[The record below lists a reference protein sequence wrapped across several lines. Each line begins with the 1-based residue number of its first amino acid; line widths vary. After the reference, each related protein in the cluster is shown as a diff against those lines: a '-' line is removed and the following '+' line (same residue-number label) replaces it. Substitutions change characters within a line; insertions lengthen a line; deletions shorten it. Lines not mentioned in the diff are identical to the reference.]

1 MPEILKIIIIE
12 DEIPAANRLKKLIL
26 DCVPDAQILEILDTV
41 EEAIEWFKN
50 NDEPDVVFSDIQLA
64 DGISFEIY
72 EQVEVKC
79 PIIFTTAYDQ
89 YAIKSFE
96 LNSIDYLLKPF
107 TKEKLEKS
115 FKKLRKIQFNKSEN
129 DSLSTLN
136 FNTLL
141 ENALNGKDDI
151 YKQRFLISK
160 GDTLIP
166 IATADIAYIFTED
179 KAVLIKTHDGK
190 NYFLTNSLDDIE
202 LQLDPSM
209 FFRLNRQFITSLDA
223 IEKIS
228 QYFNGKLKVKLKP
241 TQGGEIIVSRAKTP
255 VFKNWLEH

>member
-12 DEIPAANRLKKLIL
+12 DEIPAANRLKRLIL
-26 DCVPDAQILEILDTV
+26 ECVPEAKILEILDTV
-41 EEAIEWFKN
+41 EDAIEWFIN
-50 NDEPDVVFSDIQLA
+50 NDQPDVVFSDIQLA

-115 FKKLRKIQFNKSEN
+115 FEKLRKIQVDNSEN
-129 DSLSTLN
+129 DPLAHLK
-136 FNTLL
+136 FNALL
-141 ENALNGKDDI
+141 ENALKGKDGI

-160 GDTLIP
+160 GDALIP
-166 IATADIAYIFTED
+166 IGTVDIAYIFTED

-190 NYFLTNSLDDIE
+190 NYFLNNSLDDIE

-209 FFRLNRQFITSLDA
+209 FFRLNRQYITSLNA

-228 QYFNGKLKVKLKP
+228 QYFNGKLKVNLKP
-241 TQGGEIIVSRAKTP
+241 IQEGEIIVSRAKTP
-255 VFKNWLEH
+255 VFKHWLEQ

>member
-26 DCVPDAQILEILDTV
+26 DCVPEAQILEILDTV
-41 EEAIEWFKN
+41 EDAIEWFKN

-72 EQVEVKC
+72 DQVEVKC

-115 FKKLRKIQFNKSEN
+115 FEKLRKIQFDQLEN
-129 DSLSTLN
+129 DPLSTLN
-136 FNTLL
+136 FNALL
-141 ENALNGKDDI
+141 ENALNGKEGT

-166 IATADIAYIFTED
+166 VATADIAYIFTED
-179 KAVLIKTHDGK
+179 KAILIKTHDGK
-190 NYFLTNSLDDIE
+190 NYFLNNSLDDIE
-202 LQLDPSM
+202 LQIDPSM

-241 TQGGEIIVSRAKTP
+241 TQRGEIIVSRAKTP
-255 VFKNWLEH
+255 VFKNWLEQ